1 MDLTMADMLRT
12 MDFKVKNN
20 KEDTWRIEVDIAL
33 QSVAWAMRSTVS
45 ALTKYTPANL
55 AFGRDMIL
63 NDEITVNWKAIQ
75 HRRKRRAINDN
86 NRENSKRRDFNYE
99 VGQK

>member
-1 MDLTMADMLRT
+1 MLRT

-63 NDEITVNWKAIQ
+63 NDEIIVNWKAIQ

-86 NRENSKRRDFNYE
+86 TYFRYLRLSL
-99 VGQK
+99 V